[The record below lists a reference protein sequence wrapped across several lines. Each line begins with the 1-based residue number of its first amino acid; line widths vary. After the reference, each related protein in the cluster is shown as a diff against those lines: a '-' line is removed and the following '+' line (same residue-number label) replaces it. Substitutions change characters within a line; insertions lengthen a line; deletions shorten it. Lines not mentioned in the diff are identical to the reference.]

1 MTFGG
6 SLNDVSHVGNRLLNR
21 CLLAIRVAEYKP
33 LSIVNNVT
41 VCFSYEKYTVTV
53 FL

>member
-6 SLNDVSHVGNRLLNR
+6 SLNDESHVGNRLLNG
-21 CLLAIRVAEYKP
+21 CLLAIRVAKYKP
-33 LSIVNNVT
+33 LSIVKNVT
-41 VCFSYEKYTVTV
+41 ACFSYEKSTVTV